1 MIDTAKNA
9 DGASAM
15 RKRGHLPAGT
25 PATNPCR
32 LTGKR
37 AAGLALILTLCHA
50 VPGQSGE
57 NGKSEVFRFDI
68 PAESMA
74 AALEAFSETTDI
86 QLSYPSV
93 LVRDVKSKALS
104 GTFTPEQALAK
115 LLADSDITY
124 RFADDQV
131 IALAG
136 SKNKGMSTEGLLARA
151 PKENYP
157 AEPAPEKPFTGSVEQ
172 EDMTV
177 QGVALSGYS
186 VIDASTATKT
196 DTPIME
202 TPVSIQVVPRSVMD
216 DQKTT
221 TIKDA
226 LENVSSVRPQSSLGL
241 SNGFIIRGFRSGR
254 VYRNGLVANGLSIGD
269 GAQFDSANLERLEVL
284 KGPAAVLFGRIE
296 PGGLIN
302 LVTKKPWDESY
313 YSVEQRFGSYDFYRT
328 EWDATDAITND
339 KSLSYRFSGSYQNN
353 KSFRDFSFND
363 RVLVNPSL
371 TWRPS
376 DVTEISLEVEAL
388 DEDYQVDRGLFAIG
402 DRPAPVPVS
411 RSFIDPNDPVDTN
424 SKVNLGFNLT
434 HALNE
439 DWTLRNRFLAS
450 FIHDNNISVKPANAF
465 TVQQFLDPSA
475 GNRAYLRNI
484 FSQISDSETYTTN
497 LDLTGNL
504 ELWGTKHQTLVGFD
518 YLRSTGTY
526 LTRGNFQAPVPGLEI
541 DIYNPVYGIDPS
553 FYSAALATP
562 FPAGAS
568 HSFFRDEWYGVY
580 FQDHITL
587 WDALHILGGGR
598 YDWATT
604 GRGRGESFSAAEAD
618 LPSRRDEGFSP
629 RVGILYQPWA
639 WASVYG
645 NWTTSFGA
653 NNGVTDS
660 GATIDP
666 EIGEQFE
673 AGFKIELFDQRL
685 MTTLAYYYLTKQNIM
700 TRDFNSSDP
709 SAVAAIGEARSNGIE
724 LDVTGQITDEFSIIG
739 NYAFTDARITK
750 DFSGL
755 QGNRLNNVPE
765 HSGSLWLKYDIHHY
779 EPLNG
784 LSFGLGV
791 FATGQR
797 QGDDGNTF
805 ALPGYVRLD
814 AFTSYAYQLRDSR
827 LIAQFNI
834 RNLLDKTYYESTDPF
849 QNAPP
854 RVGIYPGAPLTAMGS
869 IRLEF

>member
-1 MIDTAKNA
+1 MTRKKQDLLHSASLMLALLMSDFCMATETLKDKTSSASNDK
-9 DGASAM
+9 GAS
-15 RKRGHLPAGT
+15 
-25 PATNPCR
+25 
-32 LTGKR
+32 
-37 AAGLALILTLCHA
+37 
-50 VPGQSGE
+50 
-57 NGKSEVFRFDI
+57 
-68 PAESMA
+68 
-74 AALEAFSETTDI
+74 
-86 QLSYPSV
+86 SV
-93 LVRDVKSKALS
+93 SNERN
-104 GTFTPEQALAK
+104 T
-115 LLADSDITY
+115 
-124 RFADDQV
+124 
-131 IALAG
+131 
-136 SKNKGMSTEGLLARA
+136 
-151 PKENYP
+151 
-157 AEPAPEKPFTGSVEQ
+157 VELKT
-172 EDMTV
+172 MTV
-177 QGVALSGYS
+177 VGSTIQDPNDPYNKSYTVTSSA
-186 VIDASTATKT
+186 TATKT

-202 TPVSIQVVPRSVMD
+202 TPVSIQVVPKAVMN

-226 LENVSSVRPQSSLGL
+226 LENVSGVRPQSSMGL
-241 SNGFIIRGFRSGR
+241 SNGFIIRGFRNGR
-254 VYRNGLVANGLSIGD
+254 VYRNGLVANGIGIGE

-302 LVTKKPWDESY
+302 LVTKKPRDESY

-328 EWDATDAITND
+328 EWDATDAITDD

-353 KSFRDFSFND
+353 KSFRDFNFND

-376 DVTEISLEVEAL
+376 DATEMSLEVEAI

-402 DRPAPVPVS
+402 NRPTPIPVS

-434 HALNE
+434 HAFNE

-450 FIHDNNISVKPANAF
+450 FVHDNNISVKPANAF

-475 GNRAYLRNI
+475 GNSAYLRNI

-518 YLRSTGTY
+518 YLRATGTY
-526 LTRGNFQAPVPGLEI
+526 LTRGNFMAPVPGLEI
-541 DIYNPVYGIDPS
+541 DIYNPKYGIDPS
-553 FYSAALATP
+553 FYANALATP
-562 FPAGAS
+562 FPAGTN
-568 HSFFRDEWYGVY
+568 HSYFRDEWYGVY

-587 WDALHILGGGR
+587 WDSLHILGGGR

-604 GRGRGESFSAAEAD
+604 GRGRGDSFSAAEAD

-673 AGFKIELFDQRL
+673 AGFKTELFDQRL
-685 MTTLAYYYLTKQNIM
+685 TTTLAYYHLTKQNIM

-709 SAVAAIGEARSNGIE
+709 FAVAAIGEARSQGIE
-724 LDVTGQITDEFSIIG
+724 LDVTGQITDEFSLIG
-739 NYAFTDARITK
+739 SYAFTDARITK

-784 LSFGLGV
+784 LSFGVGV
-791 FATGQR
+791 FAAGQR

-805 ALPGYVRLD
+805 ALPGYARLD
-814 AFTSYAYQLRDSR
+814 AFTSYAYQLRGSR